1 MVLPPNANVYYAV
14 NTAFNL
20 NFILRPKRRNAL
32 DTAAL
37 SRTKPPKKSPLAT
50 WSLMLVGGR
59 SQLNLYWYYCSESWW
74 YRRYECSCRVR
85 HELTAVH
92 GMLCIYCAI
101 FSGLGSVPKKN
112 FLYVDE
118 HTVCSNVFCINWWLS
133 YFCSW
138 RKIPCFNVQIQAC
151 VILFL
156 WLLRLFSCLKH
167 KV

>member
-20 NFILRPKRRNAL
+20 NFILRPKRSNAL

-50 WSLMLVGGR
+50 WSLILVGGR

-74 YRRYECSCRVR
+74 HRRYECRCRVR

-92 GMLCIYCAI
+92 EMLCIYCAI
-101 FSGLGSVPKKN
+101 FSGLGSVPKKK
-112 FLYVDE
+112 LV
-118 HTVCSNVFCINWWLS
+118 VCWWAYCL
-133 YFCSW
+133 F
-138 RKIPCFNVQIQAC
+138 QC
-151 VILFL
+151 VLHKL
-156 WLLRLFSCLKH
+156 MTELLLLMEENCMF
-167 KV
+167 